1 MVLVP
6 LLLPVALARE
16 QQEQQTLV
24 LAHPRGKSYD
34 SQEALKEH
42 QRPEKGLEVRLH
54 NVTLAGQK
62 LWQYLDGFGDDDKP
76 EILCLNETHLMGVPL
91 NRARRRARNLGW
103 HWFGTAAI
111 PSIRDEVEE
120 HVANHA
126 NPREARTFA
135 NHGEEATLAQP
146 KLVTTGHHQDPEA
159 QGFRSTLEAFTFTSS
174 PSTSMLVLVWTRG
187 PMRRRAL
194 LCPTWFGQSSCH
206 TSLSGISMCLQ
217 RFA

>member
-6 LLLPVALARE
+6 LLLPVALARD
-16 QQEQQTLV
+16 QQEQQALV
-24 LAHPRGKSYD
+24 PAQPRGKNYD

-42 QRPEKGLEVRLH
+42 PEKGLEVRLH

-62 LWQYLDGFGDDDKP
+62 LWQYLDGFEDDGKP

-120 HVANHA
+120 QVANHA
-126 NPREARTFA
+126 NAREARTFA
-135 NHGEEATLAQP
+135 NHGG
-146 KLVTTGHHQDPEA
+146 KL
-159 QGFRSTLEAFTFTSS
+159 F
-174 PSTSMLVLVWTRG
+174 
-187 PMRRRAL
+187 
-194 LCPTWFGQSSCH
+194 
-206 TSLSGISMCLQ
+206 
-217 RFA
+217 